1 MERKSKESKFSVL
14 VKAIVFDKNENI
26 LTLKREVGGKEE
38 WDLPGGQVMFGENV
52 YNTVWRIVKEQTDL
66 DVEIEG
72 PSNVWTTKISEHLH
86 TICISFRCT
95 WYQDKFSEEEGDEV
109 PTKHR
114 ISDKADEDFDEDT
127 YNEDDE
133 DDDPILLSNDFKDY
147 EWLSPEDILE
157 GDFPIWMKDEIEILE
172 EE

>member
-14 VKAIVFDKNENI
+14 VKAIVFDKNESI

-95 WYQDKFSEEEGDEV
+95 WYQDRFSEEEGDSV
-109 PTKHR
+109 STKLK
-114 ISDKADEDFDEDT
+114 SNESSDEDSDNDS
-127 YNEDDE
+127 DE

-147 EWLSPEDILE
+147 EWVSPEDILE

-172 EE
+172 ED

>member
-1 MERKSKESKFSVL
+1 MERRSKESKFSVL

-26 LTLKREVGGKEE
+26 LTLKREVSGKEE

-72 PSNVWTTKISEHLH
+72 PSNVWTTKLSEHLH

-95 WYQDKFSEEEGDEV
+95 WYQDRFSEEEGEDSIENQDDE
-109 PTKHR
+109 T
-114 ISDKADEDFDEDT
+114 DGG
-127 YNEDDE
+127 DE
-133 DDDPILLSNDFKDY
+133 DDDPVLLSNDFKDY
-147 EWLSPEDILE
+147 EWVSPEDILE

-172 EE
+172 ED